1 MAAVRQRLTIQSPL
15 PEPTACGREEK
26 VAGFGCGQC
35 YRGLNLIKMAAIRWT
50 FMAKLKW
57 EGWSNS
63 IVGLG
68 FWIAEFNNDIDLIL
82 IIKIRYQQ
90 SEIRNPLDPVLHD
103 RRTQG
108 M

>member
-1 MAAVRQRLTIQSPL
+1 
-15 PEPTACGREEK
+15 
-26 VAGFGCGQC
+26 
-35 YRGLNLIKMAAIRWT
+35 
-50 FMAKLKW
+50 MAKLKW